1 MKGIVDSEDLQLNT
15 SREHN
20 HFVKGVVDSEDLPL
34 NNSREHNHFVFG
46 ILFDGSGMVS
56 DLSPTQKQSQTYVF
70 AMQTTTRTP
79 GVLARTVLC
88 VVTPILSRLCTHG
101 FEELSTPGYSRGAT
115 RVCVEPHPGLC
126 GINLHKGKALT
137 MTDNSNMHGIPSA
150 SCSVVVHALV
160 VMIVAAISR
169 MTEEGREAAHDF
181 TFVTGAWS
189 RLVPPSGVRRMTAAS
204 VHPSEGLRLF
214 KGLSC
219 GEALGGNG

>member
-1 MKGIVDSEDLQLNT
+1 MKGVVDSEDLQLNT
-15 SREHN
+15 FREHN
-20 HFVKGVVDSEDLPL
+20 HFVKGVVDSEGLPL
-34 NNSREHNHFVFG
+34 NIPRAHNHFVFG

-101 FEELSTPGYSRGAT
+101 FEELSTPGYSGGAT
-115 RVCVEPHPGLC
+115 RFCVEPHPVLC

-137 MTDNSNMHGIPSA
+137 MTDNSNVHGIPSA
-150 SCSVVVHALV
+150 SCSLVVHALA

-169 MTEEGREAAHDF
+169 MTEEGRKAAH
-181 TFVTGAWS
+181 VLVICVGAGGKQTQI
-189 RLVPPSGVRRMTAAS
+189 PVR
-204 VHPSEGLRLF
+204 
-214 KGLSC
+214 
-219 GEALGGNG
+219 ALGSSKGCPAERP

>member
-1 MKGIVDSEDLQLNT
+1 M
-15 SREHN
+15 
-20 HFVKGVVDSEDLPL
+20 KGVVDSEDLPL
-34 NNSREHNHFVFG
+34 NIPRAHNHFVFG

-101 FEELSTPGYSRGAT
+101 FEELSTPGYSGGAT
-115 RVCVEPHPGLC
+115 RFCVEPHPVLC

-137 MTDNSNMHGIPSA
+137 MTDNSNVHGIPSA
-150 SCSVVVHALV
+150 SCSLVVHAVPNTFLPILSVPRIFIRSSVFV
-160 VMIVAAISR
+160 VAGIVR
-169 MTEEGREAAHDF
+169 
-181 TFVTGAWS
+181 
-189 RLVPPSGVRRMTAAS
+189 
-204 VHPSEGLRLF
+204 PSEGLGLF